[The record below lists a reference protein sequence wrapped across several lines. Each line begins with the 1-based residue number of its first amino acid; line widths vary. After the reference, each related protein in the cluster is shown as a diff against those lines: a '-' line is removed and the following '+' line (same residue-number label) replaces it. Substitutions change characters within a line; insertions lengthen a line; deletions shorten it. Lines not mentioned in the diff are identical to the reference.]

1 MMLRLPAKKVRISD
15 VVDGRFF
22 YGSKEGMKPSYIITS
37 LGMKVSRV
45 NLVGVVLDK
54 FVSEDSSYA
63 SLTLEDGT
71 ESVRVKGFG
80 EKVSLMDGI
89 EKGDTVLVIG
99 KVKEYNGERY
109 INLELVRKV
118 DVNYESLRKLEL
130 TKEIESWKELVERV
144 RKDLKEMSEEEV
156 KKKYELDDDM
166 LEAIRESK
174 LEPDYKQ
181 KLLEIISKLDEGDGV
196 EISKLFEVVS
206 LPESTVEKVLDELIT
221 EGYVYQPTPSKLKK
235 I

>member
-1 MMLRLPAKKVRISD
+1 MLRQPARKVRISD
-15 VVDGRFF
+15 VVDGKFF
-22 YGSKEGMKPSYIITS
+22 YGNRDGMKPSYIITS

-45 NLVGVVLDK
+45 NLVGVVIDR
-54 FVSEDSSYA
+54 FVSEDGNYA
-63 SLTLEDGT
+63 FLTIEDGT
-71 ESVRVKGFG
+71 ESVRAKVFK
-80 EKVSLMDGI
+80 EKVVLIDGI

-99 KVKEYNGERY
+99 KVKEYNGEKY

-118 DVNYESLRKLEL
+118 DVNYEILRKLEL
-130 TKEIESWKELVERV
+130 AKELENWRDFTERV

-156 KKKYELDDDM
+156 KRKYELDDDM
-166 LEAIRESK
+166 LQAIHGSK

-181 KLLEIISKLDEGDGV
+181 KLLDIISKLDEGDGV

-206 LPESTVEKVLDELIT
+206 LPESTVEKILDELIS
-221 EGYVYQPTPSKLKK
+221 EGSLYQPTPSKLKK